1 MMTSNHLLAVIA
13 VATVSTSGSALAAR
27 DHSGHGR
34 ASQRDARGDRRTD
47 ARGDH
52 RDLRGYQ
59 IHDRREVW
67 IGTAAC
73 WRPPRAERPN
83 ASEGVA

>member
-1 MMTSNHLLAVIA
+1 MMISNHLLAVIA

-27 DHSGHGR
+27 DHSGR